1 MNTHSHAA
9 ARAQQRCIPPLIDQW
24 LDQFG
29 EETYDGH
36 GGVLRFFSHAS
47 IRAMEREFGRAPVRK
62 LTEYLDVYKVESS
75 HDAHVITI
83 GHRTKRI
90 NRK

>member
-1 MNTHSHAA
+1 MNSRSHATI
-9 ARAQQRCIPPLIDQW
+9 RAQQRGIPPLIDLW

-29 EETYDGH
+29 EESYDGH
-36 GGVLRFFSHAS
+36 GAILRYFSHAS
-47 IRAMEREFGRAPVRK
+47 VRAMEREFGRQPVRK
-62 LTEYLDVYKVESS
+62 LSEYLDVYKVESS
-75 HDAHVITI
+75 RDGNTITI

>member
-1 MNTHSHAA
+1 MSTLSYHAA
-9 ARAQQRCIPPLIDQW
+9 IRAKQRCIPPLIEQW

-29 EETYDGH
+29 EETHDGH

-47 IRAMEREFGRAPVRK
+47 RRSMERVFGREPVRK
-62 LTEYLDVYKVESS
+62 LAEYLNVYKVECSY
-75 HDAHVITI
+75 DGHVITI

-90 NRK
+90 NR